1 MNKVQIIKF
10 NGGGTLIYQKSN
22 RNKSTSV
29 AVGFAVGT
37 QNNTQNGIA
46 HFCEHMLFKGT
57 GKRTKDELE
66 KDLREYCGNGFNA
79 YTGQDQIVFVFNRV
93 NSLLPKAMELASDIL
108 LNSNMTKKN
117 IDNERGVILEEFNM
131 NEDSCKY
138 DIRNE
143 HYSKILNRQFNNRIA
158 IGNADDLK
166 LITPKALIDF
176 KKNCFTRENFIVSVV
191 GSESLLT
198 IKRLIKKYFLKSL
211 PITENAPIEHK
222 ISVVGE
228 TSYQIVK
235 KETDNVMVDIS
246 FKSVGWNDEIRFPV
260 LKFIKEYLTGGV
272 DGVLFKNVRDKGLA
286 YSIYTTTDV
295 YDENGIF
302 TISFESS
309 KDNIK
314 KVIDEIG
321 KTIMDIKR
329 NGIEEE
335 EIQKTKNNFQYYMYE
350 KDSTNFQ
357 KCISNVLKVVVNEPI
372 DEDAYLKKILNTTK
386 EVIDEYFV
394 ELFDMA
400 NEMYVT
406 IGGKIKQGEIYTIDE
421 IKNKILKTVK

>member
-1 MNKVQIIKF
+1 M
-10 NGGGTLIYQKSN
+10 
-22 RNKSTSV
+22 
-29 AVGFAVGT
+29 
-37 QNNTQNGIA
+37 
-46 HFCEHMLFKGT
+46 
-57 GKRTKDELE
+57 
-66 KDLREYCGNGFNA
+66 
-79 YTGQDQIVFVFNRV
+79 
-93 NSLLPKAMELASDIL
+93 
-108 LNSNMTKKN
+108 
-117 IDNERGVILEEFNM
+117 
-131 NEDSCKY
+131 
-138 DIRNE
+138 
-143 HYSKILNRQFNNRIA
+143 
-158 IGNADDLK
+158 
-166 LITPKALIDF
+166 
-176 KKNCFTRENFIVSVV
+176 
-191 GSESLLT
+191 
-198 IKRLIKKYFLKSL
+198 
-211 PITENAPIEHK
+211 
-222 ISVVGE
+222 
-228 TSYQIVK
+228 
-235 KETDNVMVDIS
+235 
-246 FKSVGWNDEIRFPV
+246 
-260 LKFIKEYLTGGV
+260 TGGV

-295 YDENGIF
+295 YDENGVF

-321 KTIMDIKR
+321 KTIMDIKK

-335 EIQKTKNNFQYYMYE
+335 EIQKTKNNFQYHMYE

-386 EVIDEYFV
+386 EVVDEYFV